1 LEGFGIRL
9 NKTPPNIVVKRKDRG
24 GINVTNTVPLTKL
37 DPDEIRAVLS
47 EYRINSADV
56 SFRQDA
62 TIEELIE

>member
-1 LEGFGIRL
+1 MEGFGIRL